1 MGFFILSTVAPF
13 NEQRRSIAMTEDLLD
28 YWLRLITPIFPKNAW
43 IVSSLSDGNHLI
55 QIDWK
60 LENDPHQPNKRSRKI
75 QITISEKAIDHYLD
89 KNKTDRELS
98 DINLKKS
105 ILERYNSFD
114 PDYDAQTT
122 KSVATARWLI
132 SREVLN
138 G

>member
-1 MGFFILSTVAPF
+1 
-13 NEQRRSIAMTEDLLD
+13 MTEDLLD
-28 YWLRLITPIFPKNAW
+28 YWLGLITPIFPNNAW
-43 IVSSLSDGNHLI
+43 IVSGFSGGNHLI
-55 QIDWK
+55 QVDWK
-60 LENDPHQPNKRSRKI
+60 LENDPRQPNKRSRKI

-89 KNKTDRELS
+89 KNKTERELS
-98 DINLKKS
+98 DINLKKK

-122 KSVATARWLI
+122 RTVAAERWLI